1 MQTRGGHRRISL
13 DELLFFATGKAIKTP
28 LHRFSRFACHVWR
41 GTCHHK
47 KMGQL
52 DYLVRLGYDWLLENE
67 QHLLFNLLLYLR
79 EQQVS
84 TPVLLDHLIAPIMHQ
99 VGMAYQEGSLSIG
112 EEHRITHCIRD
123 MLIQYQ
129 GYDRIIGT
137 PPRGK
142 AQTAIIGCAR
152 NQNHELGAIMAR
164 LVLEE
169 HGWQVIYMGA
179 NVPTE
184 EFAQQQIS
192 HQASLICIA
201 LMIPMIETDAQ
212 HINNLLSH
220 MYRSDQP
227 YELAFGGPLKIN
239 PASYSNGPPVHHF
252 STMQSFSKWLEDKEN

>member
-1 MQTRGGHRRISL
+1 
-13 DELLFFATGKAIKTP
+13 
-28 LHRFSRFACHVWR
+28 
-41 GTCHHK
+41 
-47 KMGQL
+47 MGRL
-52 DYLVRLGYDWLLENE
+52 DYLVKLGYDWLLDNK

-79 EQQVS
+79 EHQIS
-84 TPVLLDHLIAPIMHQ
+84 TPALLDYLIAPIMYQ
-99 VGMAYQEGSLSIG
+99 VGVAYQEGRLSIG
-112 EEHRITHCIRD
+112 DEHRITHCIRD

-129 GYDRIIGT
+129 GHYRVTDT
-137 PPRGK
+137 SSRGK

-201 LMIPMIETDAQ
+201 LMIPMTETDAQ
-212 HINNLLSH
+212 HINSLLAH
-220 MYRSDQP
+220 MYRKDQP
-227 YELAFGGPLKIN
+227 YELAFGGPLRIN
-239 PASYSNGPPVHHF
+239 PTPYSNGPPVYHF
-252 STMQSFSKWLEDKEN
+252 SSMQSFSTWLEEKESKALSEKC